1 MTTNTMFGELLRL
14 PTLIHHYL
22 EHCEWDNNNSVID
35 FLSEHYS
42 GTINHPDDQH
52 NDHQRLPFKS
62 TDGFTAQVVTV
73 MPPALFELPRI
84 VPETNALKRLPSL
97 KQDYSNHYLDSI
109 WQPPRLS

>member
-1 MTTNTMFGELLRL
+1 MTANTMFGELLRL

-35 FLSEHYS
+35 FLSKHYS
-42 GTINHPDDQH
+42 GVINHPDDQH
-52 NDHQRLPFKS
+52 NDHQKLPFKS
-62 TDGFTAQVVTV
+62 ADGFTAQVVTV

-84 VPETNALKRLPSL
+84 VPETNALKKSPSL
-97 KQDYSNHYLDSI
+97 KQDYSNHYLNSI